1 MPIAGLRQS
10 MSDTHDMLDASA
22 VLAMMLGEAG
32 GDEVGKRLPASQI
45 SAVNLSEV
53 VAKLQEG
60 GVPDDV
66 ITSSLAELDFDVLA
80 FDQEQAS
87 RAGLLRDATQGT
99 GLSLGDRA
107 YLGTAATRD
116 AVAVTTDLA
125 WSKVEV
131 GIAIEVLR

>member
-1 MPIAGLRQS
+1 
-10 MSDTHDMLDASA
+10 MSDSRYMLDASA

-32 GDEVGKRLPASQI
+32 GDEVRERLGSSKI
-45 SAVNLSEV
+45 STVNLSEV

-60 GVPDDV
+60 GVPDEV

-80 FDQEQAS
+80 FDEEQAV
-87 RAGLLRDATQGT
+87 RAGLLRGATRSG

-107 YLGTAATRD
+107 CLSAAE
-116 AVAVTTDLA
+116 ACNAIAVTTNRA
-125 WSKVEV
+125 WDKIEV

>member
-1 MPIAGLRQS
+1 MIAGLRQT
-10 MSDTHDMLDASA
+10 MSDTHYMLDASA
-22 VLAMMLGEAG
+22 VLAMLLGEAG
-32 GDEVGKRLPASQI
+32 GDEVRKRLPASQI

-87 RAGLLRDATQGT
+87 RAGLLRGATRGA

-107 YLGTAATRD
+107 CLSAAATRD
-116 AVAVTTDLA
+116 AVAVTTDRA